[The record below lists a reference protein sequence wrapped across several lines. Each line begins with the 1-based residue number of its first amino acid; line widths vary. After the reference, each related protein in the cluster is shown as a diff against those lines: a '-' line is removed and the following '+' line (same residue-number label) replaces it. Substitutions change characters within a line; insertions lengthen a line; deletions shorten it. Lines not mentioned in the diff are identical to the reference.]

1 MCYLKPTVDPL
12 RSVPLSCAEEW
23 SHMQLDNGGRK
34 GFAWWCFTGLELHVA
49 AVCER
54 WACNPHDAVPRV
66 QWP

>member
-54 WACNPHDAVPRV
+54 
-66 QWP
+66 